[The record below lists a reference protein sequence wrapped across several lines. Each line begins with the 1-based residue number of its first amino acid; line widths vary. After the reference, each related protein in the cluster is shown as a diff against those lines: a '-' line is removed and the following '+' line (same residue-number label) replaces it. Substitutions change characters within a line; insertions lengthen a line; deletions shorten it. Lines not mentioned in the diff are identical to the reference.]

1 MQLYKISKNLTVNLD
16 MICSICQLPG
26 NKCGSSY
33 EDQDE
38 TFLLI
43 TMASGKKYRA
53 EVGAIGD
60 NLKRSP
66 KCQVGCGDKSKVS
79 RC

>member
-1 MQLYKISKNLTVNLD
+1 

-33 EDQDE
+33 EDQDK

-53 EVGAIGD
+53 EVGAAFAKHLIA
-60 NLKRSP
+60 LIHE
-66 KCQVGCGDKSKVS
+66 
-79 RC
+79 